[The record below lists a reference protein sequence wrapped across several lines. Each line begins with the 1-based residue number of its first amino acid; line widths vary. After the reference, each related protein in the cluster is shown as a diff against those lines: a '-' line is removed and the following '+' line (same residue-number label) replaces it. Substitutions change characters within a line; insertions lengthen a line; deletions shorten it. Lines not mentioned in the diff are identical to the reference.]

1 MSDDERKEGSNRKLE
16 VVHSGSG
23 KESKSDKKG
32 VEGETTQEPF
42 SDKPGQ

>member
-32 VEGETTQEPF
+32 VEGKLYMSLSPIN
-42 SDKPGQ
+42 